1 MSSLAGEG
9 STALRGPGRTLCWS
23 ELHSRDLVKRQK
35 AAWET
40 LRNMLDVL
48 SSNPIKDNDFR
59 LSNIFLCLSRG
70 YVPDERFELCE
81 IWFNMIEITI

>member
-1 MSSLAGEG
+1 
-9 STALRGPGRTLCWS
+9 
-23 ELHSRDLVKRQK
+23 
-35 AAWET
+35 
-40 LRNMLDVL
+40 MLDVL